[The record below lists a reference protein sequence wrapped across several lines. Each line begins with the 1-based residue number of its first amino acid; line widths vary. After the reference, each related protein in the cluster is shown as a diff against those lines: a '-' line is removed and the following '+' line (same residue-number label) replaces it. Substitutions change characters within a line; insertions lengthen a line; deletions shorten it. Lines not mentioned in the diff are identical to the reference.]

1 MTRPP
6 SILAALVIFA
16 AVGTRAAPARAD
28 MWSTFKGRI
37 IVSDTP
43 FGTGFQTDADMIAAI
58 KKQAK
63 TTIKGDNAWTI
74 NLAVFFKEPA
84 GANKMNIVY
93 YDLSAKH
100 EQVNFSEI
108 DVQPDQKMVE
118 LNGIAIST
126 DLGFVSGHKYDVRA
140 TRLIGGKE
148 KVYANAT
155 MTLK

>member
-148 KVYANAT
+148 KVYAKT
-155 MTLK
+155 VVTLK